1 MRLDAMLTD
10 FATVRE
16 GLLHILGGGI
26 NRLWRE
32 KFPAKMGV
40 TLAILLEIHPTEAN
54 RQHTMNIVL
63 QDEDGRRLA
72 EVNADFQVGRNPES
86 VRRGEQIVMPL
97 AISLQQMTI
106 PSPGAY
112 SVEILLD
119 GQHKR
124 TLTVVAST
132 PGEKDRRR
140 KNRTG
145 IGEGP

>member
-1 MRLDAMLTD
+1 MHLDAMLCD

-32 KFPAKMGV
+32 KFPAQMGV
-40 TLAILLEIHPTEAN
+40 TLSILLEIHPTEAN
-54 RQHTMNIVL
+54 RQHSMNIVL

-72 EVNADFQVGRNPES
+72 EVNADFQVGRNVES
-86 VRRGEQIVMPL
+86 NRRGEPIVMPL

-106 PSPGAY
+106 PGPGAY

-124 TLTVVAST
+124 TLTVLAA
-132 PGEKDRRR
+132 PPKEKDRRR
-140 KNRTG
+140 RGRTG
-145 IGEGP
+145 SHE